1 MGISSSKSKTTNE
14 PWSQAQPFI
23 LEGMR
28 QTQRVF
34 DKVQPQTEK
43 YGQMSFDT
51 YGRVA
56 PGAEAGI
63 GRSQTLV
70 NDTLAGKYLNSNP
83 YLDSIVAKQA
93 QDIRDGVGA
102 SFSASGR
109 YGSGMFGDTLADNIA
124 DASGKLRYQNYGD
137 ERQNQMTAVGQSQD
151 LMRGSQGLLE
161 QAATLPW
168 AGVQAL
174 NGGVRTASNG
184 YGTTTTKSS
193 DPMGTLVG
201 LAGAGAT
208 AYASDERIKDVKR
221 KVGETRQGLGIYDY
235 EYKGS
240 NDPQRGL
247 LAQEVEREQPQAM
260 GPTVGGIKTV
270 NYDALGVP
278 PPDGAMAVDYAGLQ
292 QQLPTIPKPQSWLDS
307 VISPDASTT
316 KGKIGLLG
324 HALMA
329 AGSSPF
335 KALGEGLIGIRAD
348 QREQMKS
355 AADQRYRQAQIAE
368 MERKAN
374 EPEVKVVGNNIVRFG
389 RGGQNPESIYTA
401 PMEAER
407 YAGSLGLV
415 RGSPEYERAVQD
427 YVLRSN
433 GPTALDA
440 DQEMAD
446 YRQKLALGRIGASG
460 EQARRNAD
468 YRERLTRSRPKD
480 AKAMT
485 TGNVVAPVLA
495 KIAAGQRLSAGE
507 QEVLRFYKPTANGKS
522 GGRPEVTDVLAR
534 QKTRTPARAPAAG
547 NGAGRFAVNPQT
559 GERLQLVNG
568 KWVPAR

>member
-14 PWSQAQPFI
+14 PWAPAQPYV
-23 LEGMR
+23 LEGLK

-43 YGQMSFDT
+43 YGAMSFDT

-63 GRSQTLV
+63 RGSQNLV
-70 NDTLAGKYLNSNP
+70 NDTIAGKYLNANP
-83 YLDSIVAKQA
+83 YIDSLVAKQA
-93 QDIRDGVGA
+93 GDIRTGVGA
-102 SFSASGR
+102 AFSGAGR
-109 YGSGMFGDTLADNIA
+109 YGSGMMGDNIADNIA
-124 DASGKLRYQNYGD
+124 NASNQLRYQNFAD
-137 ERQNQMTAVGQSQD
+137 ERQNQVNAVGQSQD

-168 AGVQAL
+168 TGVQAL

-221 KVGETRQGLGIYDY
+221 KVGETPQGLGIYDY

-240 NDPQRGL
+240 DDLQRGL

-260 GPTVGGIKTV
+260 GPTVGGVKTV

-278 PPDGAMAVDYAGLQ
+278 PPAGAMAVDYSGLKQ
-292 QQLPTIPKPQSWLDS
+292 NVPTIPKPQSWLDG

-329 AGSSPF
+329 AGSQPF
-335 KALGEGLIGIRAD
+335 QALGKGLLGIRAE
-348 QREQMKS
+348 QREQLKS
-355 AADQRYRQAQIAE
+355 EGDQRYREAQIAE
-368 MERKAN
+368 MERKGT

-389 RGGQNPESIYTA
+389 RGGANPEAIYTA

-407 YAGSLGLV
+407 YAGSLGYI
-415 RGSPEYERAVQD
+415 RGTPEYDRAVQD

-446 YRQKLALGRIGASG
+446 YRQKLALGRIAASG
-460 EQARRNAD
+460 GETRRSAD
-468 YRERLTRSRPKD
+468 YRESLTRSRPQD
-480 AKAMT
+480 AKAMS

-495 KIAAGQRLSAGE
+495 KIAAGQPLTTGE
-507 QEVLRFYKPTANGKS
+507 QEVLRFYKPTAGGKS
-522 GGRPEVTDVLAR
+522 GGPPSLPNSPVRGVSRASAR
-534 QKTRTPARAPAAG
+534 VAGKSATRYAT
-547 NGAGRFAVNPQT
+547 NPKT

>member
-1 MGISSSKSKTTNE
+1 MGISGSKTKTTNE
-14 PWSQAQPFI
+14 PWSLAQPYI
-23 LEGMR
+23 LKGLE

-63 GRSQTLV
+63 GRSQSLV

-83 YLDSIVAKQA
+83 YLDSIISKQA
-93 QDIRDGVGA
+93 GDIRNGVGA
-102 SFSASGR
+102 AFSDAGR
-109 YGSGMFGDTLADNIA
+109 YGSGMMGDTIADNIA
-124 DASGKLRYQNYGD
+124 DASGKLRYQNFAD

-168 AGVQAL
+168 TGVQAL

-221 KVGETRQGLGIYDY
+221 KFGETSQGLGIYDY

-240 NDPQRGL
+240 NDLQRGL

-260 GPTVGGIKTV
+260 GPTVNGIKTV

-278 PPDGAMAVDYAGLQ
+278 PPAGAMAVDYAGLQ
-292 QQLPTIPKPQSWLDS
+292 QQLPTIPAPRTWLDD
-307 VISPDASTT
+307 VISPDTSTT

-329 AGSSPF
+329 AGSQPF
-335 KALGEGLIGIRAD
+335 QALGKGLLGIRAE
-348 QREQMKS
+348 QRER
-355 AADQRYRQAQIAE
+355 D
-368 MERKAN
+368 
-374 EPEVKVVGNNIVRFG
+374 
-389 RGGQNPESIYTA
+389 ES
-401 PMEAER
+401 EAER
-407 YAGSLGLV
+407 AHREAVERRLASGAALDEEYKRAQIDKMSIPDDPRTATQKDHEYYMSL
-415 RGSPEYERAVQD
+415 SPE
-427 YVLRSN
+427 
-433 GPTALDA
+433 
-440 DQEMAD
+440 
-446 YRQKLALGRIGASG
+446 GR
-460 EQARRNAD
+460 
-468 YRERLTRSRPKD
+468 RLYLES
-480 AKAMT
+480 
-485 TGNVVAPVLA
+485 
-495 KIAAGQRLSAGE
+495 
-507 QEVLRFYKPTANGKS
+507 
-522 GGRPEVTDVLAR
+522 
-534 QKTRTPARAPAAG
+534 RAPALSDWGVSQSGQRQEAVS
-547 NGAGRFAVNPQT
+547 GAAAKYRAPSGGGQSLTPTARAKYVVDANAAIARGADPAKVRA
-559 GERLQLVNG
+559 RLAEMGVQ
-568 KWVPAR
+568 